1 MSGRGADF
9 LVTNVGAKVLL
20 IQALKEAQANR
31 GRILGI
37 DIDRNSAA
45 LYFCDRWLLAPPRDS
60 AEYLPFLEDLVCREG
75 IGVIIPTADAEMRGL
90 VEHRSRFE
98 PDTLVLAPAAD
109 VVETC
114 QDKLRFHEWL
124 EAEGFPSI
132 PTWASYSEDVPVP
145 AIVKPRRGAGAMLVR
160 VVSNRGELKELMH
173 AQPSLLVQALIP
185 GTEYTLDCFSDLEGR
200 CLSVVPRV
208 RIQVL
213 AGESKVGRTVA
224 DRDLV
229 ELGHEMANRLG
240 LIGHSVLQCFRT
252 PEGRLHVIEV
262 NPRFGGASNL
272 SFAAGRPSPRYLVDL
287 LEGRRP
293 AIEPYRVGLTMLRY
307 SQDHFISDD

>member
-20 IQALKEAQANR
+20 IQALKEAQVR
-31 GRILGI
+31 SGRVLGI

-45 LYFCDRWLLAPPRDS
+45 LYFCDRSFLAPRRDS
-60 AEYLPFLEDLVCREG
+60 PEYLPFLEDLVRREG
-75 IGVIIPTADAEMRGL
+75 VGVIIPAADAEML
-90 VEHRSRFE
+90 VLVKHRSRFE

-124 EAEGFPSI
+124 EAEGLPSI
-132 PTWASYSEDVPVP
+132 PTWAKYNEDIPVP
-145 AIVKPRRGAGAMLVR
+145 AIVKPRWGAGAMMVR
-160 VVSNRGELKELMH
+160 VVADRGDLMELMR
-173 AQPSLLVQALIP
+173 AEPSLLVQALIQ
-185 GTEYTLDCFSDLEGR
+185 GTEYTLDCFSDLDGQ

-208 RIQVL
+208 RIRVV

-224 DRDLV
+224 DRELV
-229 ELGHEMANRLG
+229 ALGHEIADRLG
-240 LIGHSVLQCFRT
+240 LVGHSVLQCFRT

-262 NPRFGGASNL
+262 NPRFGGGSNL

-293 AIEPYRVGLTMLRY
+293 AIDPYRVGLTMLRY
-307 SQDHFISDD
+307 SQDHFVADD